1 MREKVM
7 KKRVAIYTRV
17 STIEQAEEGYSL
29 GEQKNKGE
37 VYCEKEGHEIYKIYE
52 DRGISGKNIT
62 NRPGIKQLLE
72 DARKNKFDLV
82 VVWKLNRISRKLL
95 DLLNIV
101 DILDKNGIGFRSLTE
116 NFETETHTG
125 RLNLSIMGA
134 VGEFERATIAE
145 NVKMGLLARAREGR
159 WNGGV
164 VLGYDLVEFP
174 NEEKKRKNTRL
185 EINEKEA
192 NTVRRIFELYSQGY
206 GYKAVVNRVNKEGYK
221 TKRNAVFAVSTVKEI
236 LQNPVYIGK
245 IRYNVRQDWS
255 KRRRNNINANPILS
269 DGIHEPIIDVETWN
283 KVQVIL
289 KERSKKHNKV
299 YDSEFPLT
307 GILRCPVCG
316 AGMTINRSTA
326 KRKDGTRRI
335 NEYYSCGNW
344 KNKGTAVCNSNSI
357 RVEVADEYVINKIM
371 ELINDESILKKV
383 VDNINKD
390 KYTKLKPTLEK
401 LEQINKEMRSIVS
414 KRDKNI
420 EIFELGAVNKS
431 VLVEKLKAINDDIEK
446 LKYREQE
453 LKQDLQR
460 VEGEPI
466 SFEIIKE
473 VMQRFKEVFLEMST
487 GQQRK
492 QLVHLLVSKI
502 TINKERE
509 IDSIEI
515 QINDDVITYLMKDG
529 LPKQKGNPSFLHL
542 LGMNCVNLKIV
553 I

>member
-1 MREKVM
+1 MN
-7 KKRVAIYTRV
+7 KKVAIYCRV
-17 STIEQAEEGYSL
+17 STTEQAEEGYSID
-29 GEQKNKGE
+29 EQNIKIRE
-37 VYCEKEGHEIYKIYE
+37 YCEREGHEIYNLYE

-62 NRPGIKQLLE
+62 NRPGIKQLLQ
-72 DARKNKFDLV
+72 DATENKFDLV
-82 VVWKLNRISRKLL
+82 IVWKLNRISRKLL
-95 DLLNIV
+95 DILNIV
-101 DILDKNGIGFRSLTE
+101 ELLNKHNIAFRSLTE
-116 NFETETHTG
+116 NFETETPSG
-125 RLNLSIMGA
+125 KLQLNIMGA
-134 VGEFERATIAE
+134 IGEFERETIAE
-145 NVKMGLLARAREGR
+145 NVKMGLLARAKEGR

-164 VLGYDLVEFP
+164 VLGYDLVELN
-174 NEEKKRKNTRL
+174 NEGKKRKNTVL
-185 EINEKEA
+185 KINEKEA
-192 NTVRRIFELYSQGY
+192 NTVRRIFELYSQGH
-206 GYKAVVNRVNKEGYK
+206 GYKAVVNRINKEGHK
-221 TKRNAVFAVSTVKEI
+221 TKRNGEFAVSTVKEI

-255 KRRRNNINANPILS
+255 KKRRNNINANPILS

-299 YDSEFPLT
+299 YDCEFPLT
-307 GILRCPVCG
+307 GILKCPVCG

-357 RVEVADEYVINKIM
+357 RVEVADEYVLNKIM
-371 ELINDESILKKV
+371 DLINDESILRKV
-383 VDNINKD
+383 VDNINNNKS
-390 KYTKLKPTLEK
+390 TKLKPTLEQ
-401 LEQINKEMRSIVS
+401 LEQINKDIE
-414 KRDKNI
+414 KLTDKKNKNI
-420 EIFELGAVNKS
+420 ELFEDGILDKS
-431 VLVEKLKAINDDIEK
+431 ELSTRLKAINDDIEK

-453 LKQDLQR
+453 LKQDLQLA
-460 VEGEPI
+460 EGEPI
-466 SFEIIKE
+466 PFEIINE
-473 VMQRFKEVFLEMST
+473 VMQRFKEVFLGMST
-487 GQQRK
+487 SQQRK
-492 QLVHLLVSKI
+492 QLIHLLVSKI

-529 LPKQKGNPSFLHL
+529 LPKEQGNPSFLHL